1 MAIDTPEAAAST
13 TEEAPTRQFGFNTR
27 ALHAGTRPDPTTG
40 ARAVP
45 IYQTTS
51 FVFDDTSHAASLF
64 GLQNF
69 GNIYTRIM
77 NPTTA
82 AFEERIAS
90 LEGGI
95 GALATASG
103 QAAQFL
109 TFTTLF
115 KPGDQLVASSTLYGG
130 SYTQLDV
137 TLRHWGIDTVF
148 VDASDPENFRRA
160 ITPRT
165 RALYGETIGNPR
177 LNVLDIEAVAAIARE
192 AKVPLI
198 VDNTFASPALCRP
211 IEHGATLVVESATKF
226 IGGHGTSIGGV
237 IVDSGTFPWD
247 NGLFGVLTDPS
258 PAYHGLKFYETF
270 GPLSFLVK
278 ARTEGL
284 RDQGAA
290 ISPFNS
296 FLLIQGLESLALRIG
311 RHSKNAL
318 AVAQFLEQHP
328 AVTWVSYPGLPSS
341 PSHTLA
347 KKYLPNGTGGILT
360 FGIKGGLAAGSAFI
374 DSLNLLSHLAN
385 VGDTKSLVI
394 HPAST
399 THQQLSA
406 EDQVKAGISPDLVR
420 LSVGLEDVE
429 DITWDLDQALQV
441 AQRAVAH

>member
-1 MAIDTPEAAAST
+1 MAIDTPAAEETA
-13 TEEAPTRQFGFNTR
+13 TETPTRQFGFNTR

-40 ARAVP
+40 SRAVP

-51 FVFDDTSHAASLF
+51 FVFEDTDHAASLF

-115 KPGDQLVASSTLYGG
+115 KPGDQLIASSTLYGG

-177 LNVLDIEAVAAIARE
+177 LDVLDIEAVAEIARD
-192 AKVPLI
+192 AKVPFI

-211 IEHGATLVVESATKF
+211 LEHGATIVVQSATKF
-226 IGGHGTSIGGV
+226 
-237 IVDSGTFPWD
+237 
-247 NGLFGVLTDPS
+247 
-258 PAYHGLKFYETF
+258 
-270 GPLSFLVK
+270 
-278 ARTEGL
+278 
-284 RDQGAA
+284 
-290 ISPFNS
+290 
-296 FLLIQGLESLALRIG
+296 
-311 RHSKNAL
+311 
-318 AVAQFLEQHP
+318 
-328 AVTWVSYPGLPSS
+328 
-341 PSHTLA
+341 
-347 KKYLPNGTGGILT
+347 
-360 FGIKGGLAAGSAFI
+360 
-374 DSLNLLSHLAN
+374 
-385 VGDTKSLVI
+385 
-394 HPAST
+394 
-399 THQQLSA
+399 
-406 EDQVKAGISPDLVR
+406 
-420 LSVGLEDVE
+420 
-429 DITWDLDQALQV
+429 
-441 AQRAVAH
+441 